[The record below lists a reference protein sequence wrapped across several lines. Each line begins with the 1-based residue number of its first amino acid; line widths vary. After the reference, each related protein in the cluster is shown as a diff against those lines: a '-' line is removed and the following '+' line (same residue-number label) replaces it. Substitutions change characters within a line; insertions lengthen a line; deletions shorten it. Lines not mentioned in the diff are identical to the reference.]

1 MGHPSDDLSASIDTP
16 ISDAYIFCSC
26 GFQRMPS
33 KPFGEHLKREREM
46 RGVSL
51 EEISAAT
58 RIAPR
63 FLAALESE
71 QWELLPGGVFNR
83 GFIRS
88 VARYLGLDEDSLV
101 AEYALETRGRAEPG
115 VVADPPEEPDRN
127 WARVFVVVALVLLL
141 VAGGWAAVHFLGP
154 KIAARLHKHSGEPV
168 NAMPDAGAGPSFAAT
183 TDAQGFSP
191 ATSSESS
198 SQSAAQN
205 SGSASAADAAVAP
218 PSDPA
223 ISSNSAAPIGV
234 GGSSATGTAR
244 TLDLKL
250 STAKAAEVKVI
261 ADGRPLFAGHMD
273 ARQVYRFTAVD
284 TLEVSSSESSA
295 IMLELNGQTVA
306 AGGQAGQPSEVTLTQ
321 KDLKTAGGDPH

>member
-1 MGHPSDDLSASIDTP
+1 
-16 ISDAYIFCSC
+16 
-26 GFQRMPS
+26 MPS

-101 AEYALETRGRAEPG
+101 AEYALETRGRTDPG
-115 VVADPPEEPDRN
+115 VVADPPEEKDRN
-127 WARVFVVVALVLLL
+127 WARVVVVIMLALLI

-168 NAMPDAGAGPSFAAT
+168 NSMPDAGAGPNLAAT
-183 TDAQGFSP
+183 TDAQSFSP
-191 ATSSESS
+191 ASS
-198 SQSAAQN
+198 SQTAGQN
-205 SGSASAADAAVAP
+205 SASAPDLPAAP

-223 ISSNSAAPIGV
+223 ISSNVAPPLGG
-234 GGSSATGTAR
+234 GGSSASGTTP

-250 STAKAAEVKVI
+250 SAAKAAEVKVI
-261 ADGRPLFAGHMD
+261 ADGKPLFAGHMD
-273 ARQVYRFTAVD
+273 AQQVYRFTAVD
-284 TLEVSSSESSA
+284 SLEVSSSESSA
-295 IMLELNGQTVA
+295 ILLELNGQTVA
-306 AGGQAGQPSEVTLTQ
+306 PGGQPGQPSVATFTQ
-321 KDLKTAGGDPH
+321 KDLKTAAGDPH

>member
-1 MGHPSDDLSASIDTP
+1 MGHPSGDLSASIDTP

-26 GFQRMPS
+26 GLQRMPS

-46 RGVSL
+46 RGVTL

-101 AEYALETRGRAEPG
+101 AEYALETRGRPDPG

-127 WARVFVVVALVLLL
+127 WARVFVLVVLALAVL
-141 VAGGWAAVHFLGP
+141 AGGWAAVRFLGP

-168 NAMPDAGAGPSFAAT
+168 NLAPESGAAPSFAAANT
-183 TDAQGFSP
+183 AQATSTQTSAQTSAPDPP
-191 ATSSESS
+191 AT
-198 SQSAAQN
+198 
-205 SGSASAADAAVAP
+205 V

-223 ISSNSAAPIGV
+223 ISSSPAAPA
-234 GGSSATGTAR
+234 GGGATFASGTAP
-244 TLDLKL
+244 TLELKL
-250 STAKAAEVKVI
+250 EAAKAADVKVV
-261 ADGRPLFAGHMD
+261 ADGKPLFEGRMD
-273 ARQVYRFTAVD
+273 ARRVYRFAAVD
-284 TLEVSSSESSA
+284 SLEISSSESSA
-295 IMLELNGQTVA
+295 IVLELNGQPVST
-306 AGGQAGQPSEVTLTQ
+306 GGQPGQPGLVTLTQ
-321 KDLKTAGGDPH
+321 KDLKPAAGDPH

>member
-1 MGHPSDDLSASIDTP
+1 
-16 ISDAYIFCSC
+16 
-26 GFQRMPS
+26 MPS

-46 RGVSL
+46 RGLTL

-63 FLAALESE
+63 FLAALENE

-127 WARVFVVVALVLLL
+127 WARAFVLIVLVLLL
-141 VAGGWAAVHFLGP
+141 VAGCWAAVHFLGP

-168 NAMPDAGAGPSFAAT
+168 NSAPDAGAGTNFAAN
-183 TDAQGFSP
+183 TDGQTFSP
-191 ATSSESS
+191 AAS
-198 SQSAAQN
+198 SQNSSQTGAQN
-205 SGSASAADAAVAP
+205 PASASGTDPAAAP
-218 PSDPA
+218 LSDPA
-223 ISSNSAAPIGV
+223 ISAIPSGV
-234 GGSSATGTAR
+234 GAPLGGGRSLASGTAA

-250 STAKAAEVKVI
+250 SAAKAAEVKVI
-261 ADGRPLFAGHMD
+261 ADGKPLFAGHMD
-273 ARQVYRFTAVD
+273 AQQVYRFTAVD
-284 TLEVSSSESSA
+284 SLEISSSESSA
-295 IMLELNGQTVA
+295 ILLELNGQTVA
-306 AGGQAGQPSEVTLTQ
+306 AGGQPGQPSVVTLTQ
-321 KDLKTAGGDPH
+321 KDLKAAGGDPH

>member
-1 MGHPSDDLSASIDTP
+1 
-16 ISDAYIFCSC
+16 
-26 GFQRMPS
+26 MPS

-46 RGVSL
+46 RGVTL

-71 QWELLPGGVFNR
+71 RWELLPGGVFNR

-127 WARVFVVVALVLLL
+127 WARVFVVVILVLVVL
-141 VAGGWAAVHFLGP
+141 AGGWAAVRFLGP

-168 NAMPDAGAGPSFAAT
+168 NSAPDAAAT
-183 TDAQGFSP
+183 IGSAQ
-191 ATSSESS
+191 TSAP
-198 SQSAAQN
+198 SAAP
-205 SGSASAADAAVAP
+205 DAAAAVV
-218 PSDPA
+218 SDPA
-223 ISSNSAAPIGV
+223 ISAGPSAV
-234 GGSSATGTAR
+234 GGGGDVSASGTAP

-250 STAKAAEVKVI
+250 EAARAVDVKVT
-261 ADGRPLFAGHMD
+261 ADGKPVFEGHMD
-273 ARQVYRFTAVD
+273 ARQVYRFTAMD
-284 TLEVSSSESSA
+284 SLAISSSESSA
-295 IMLELNGQTVA
+295 IVLELNGQAVA
-306 AGGQAGQPSEVTLTQ
+306 AGGQPGQPGSVTLTQ
-321 KDLKTAGGDPH
+321 KDLKPAAGDPH

>member
-1 MGHPSDDLSASIDTP
+1 MGYPSAELSASIDTP

-46 RGVSL
+46 RGVTL

-88 VARYLGLDEDSLV
+88 VARYLGLDEDTLV

-127 WARVFVVVALVLLL
+127 WARVFVVVVLVLVVL
-141 VAGGWAAVHFLGP
+141 AGGWAAVHFLGP

-168 NAMPDAGAGPSFAAT
+168 NSAPESGVAPSFAGAT
-183 TDAQGFSP
+183 GEQTA
-191 ATSSESS
+191 
-198 SQSAAQN
+198 SQTAAQ
-205 SGSASAADAAVAP
+205 SSAPNFAPDPAVAP

-223 ISSNSAAPIGV
+223 ISSSPAASV
-234 GGSSATGTAR
+234 GSGAELVSGTVPV
-244 TLDLKL
+244 LDLKL
-250 STAKAAEVKVI
+250 EAAKATDVKVV
-261 ADGRPLFAGHMD
+261 ADGKPLFEGHMD

-284 TLEVSSSESSA
+284 SLEISSSESSA
-295 IMLELNGQTVA
+295 ILLELNGQAVA
-306 AGGQAGQPSEVTLTQ
+306 AGGQPGQPRFVTLTP
-321 KDLKTAGGDPH
+321 KDLKPAAGDPH

>member
-1 MGHPSDDLSASIDTP
+1 MGHPSDELSASIDTP

-26 GFQRMPS
+26 GIQRMPS

-46 RGVSL
+46 RGVTL

-101 AEYALETRGRAEPG
+101 AEYALETRGRPEPG
-115 VVADPPEEPDRN
+115 VVADPPEEADRN
-127 WARVFVVVALVLLL
+127 WARVFVLVVLALLV
-141 VAGGWAAVHFLGP
+141 VAGGWAAIHFLGP

-168 NAMPDAGAGPSFAAT
+168 NSAPDGGAGLSFAARS
-183 TDAQGFSP
+183 DAPDFSP
-191 ATSSESS
+191 SS
-198 SQSAAQN
+198 SQPSSSQTARQ
-205 SGSASAADAAVAP
+205 SSAADSTPDAAA
-218 PSDPA
+218 
-223 ISSNSAAPIGV
+223 AAPV
-234 GGSSATGTAR
+234 GGRDWSASGTAP

-250 STAKAAEVKVI
+250 LAAKATEVKVI
-261 ADGRPLFAGHMD
+261 ADGQPLFAGHMD

-284 TLEVSSSESSA
+284 SLEVSSSESSA
-295 IMLELNGQTVA
+295 IVLELNGQTVPT
-306 AGGQAGQPSEVTLTQ
+306 GGEPGRPSVVTLTQ

>member
-1 MGHPSDDLSASIDTP
+1 
-16 ISDAYIFCSC
+16 
-26 GFQRMPS
+26 MPS

-46 RGVSL
+46 RGVTL

-101 AEYALETRGRAEPG
+101 AEYALETRGRSDPG

-127 WARVFVVVALVLLL
+127 WARVFVVAVLALAIL
-141 VAGGWAAVHFLGP
+141 AGGWAAIHFLGP

-168 NAMPDAGAGPSFAAT
+168 NSVPESGDAPSFAAT
-183 TDAQGFSP
+183 SMQTSAQGY
-191 ATSSESS
+191 
-198 SQSAAQN
+198 AQN
-205 SGSASAADAAVAP
+205 FAP
-218 PSDPA
+218 DPA
-223 ISSNSAAPIGV
+223 ISANPAASV
-234 GGSSATGTAR
+234 GGGGDVSISGTAP

-250 STAKAAEVKVI
+250 EAAKAADIKVV
-261 ADGRPLFAGHMD
+261 ADGKPVFEGHVD

-284 TLEVSSSESSA
+284 SLEISSSESSA
-295 IMLELNGQTVA
+295 ILLELNGQAVA
-306 AGGQAGQPSEVTLTQ
+306 AGSQPGPPGVVTLTQ
-321 KDLKTAGGDPH
+321 KDQKPAAGDPH

>member
-1 MGHPSDDLSASIDTP
+1 MGHPSGELSASIDTP

-33 KPFGEHLKREREM
+33 KPFGDHLKREREM
-46 RGVSL
+46 RGVTL

-88 VARYLGLDEDSLV
+88 VARYLGLDEDTLV
-101 AEYALETRGRAEPG
+101 AEYALETRGRPDPG

-127 WARVFVVVALVLLL
+127 WARVFVVVVLALVVL
-141 VAGGWAAVHFLGP
+141 AGVWAGVHFLGP

-168 NAMPDAGAGPSFAAT
+168 NSAPESGVAPSLAGATAA
-183 TDAQGFSP
+183 Q
-191 ATSSESS
+191 TSSQTST
-198 SQSAAQN
+198 QTAAQ
-205 SGSASAADAAVAP
+205 SSAPNFAPDTAVAP

-223 ISSNSAAPIGV
+223 ISSRPAASDS
-234 GGSSATGTAR
+234 GGAALGSGTVPV
-244 TLDLKL
+244 LDLKL
-250 STAKAAEVKVI
+250 EAAKAADVKVV
-261 ADGRPLFAGHMD
+261 ADGKPLFEGHMD

-284 TLEVSSSESSA
+284 SLEISSRESSA
-295 IMLELNGQTVA
+295 IMLELNGRAVA
-306 AGGQAGQPSEVTLTQ
+306 AGGQPGQPGFVTLTP
-321 KDLKTAGGDPH
+321 KDLKTAAGDPH

>member
-1 MGHPSDDLSASIDTP
+1 
-16 ISDAYIFCSC
+16 
-26 GFQRMPS
+26 MPS

-46 RGVSL
+46 RGVTL

-88 VARYLGLDEDSLV
+88 VARYLGLDEDTLV
-101 AEYALETRGRAEPG
+101 AEYALETRGRTDPG
-115 VVADPPEEPDRN
+115 VVADPPEEKDRN
-127 WARVFVVVALVLLL
+127 WARVFVVMVLALLL
-141 VAGGWAAVHFLGP
+141 VGGGWAAVHFLGP

-168 NAMPDAGAGPSFAAT
+168 NSAPDGGAGPNLAAAA
-183 TDAQGFSP
+183 DAQTLSP
-191 ATSSESS
+191 TAS
-198 SQSAAQN
+198 SQSP
-205 SGSASAADAAVAP
+205 GSASAPDPANAP

-223 ISSNSAAPIGV
+223 ISPNSGA
-234 GGSSATGTAR
+234 GGGGGPSASRTAQ

-250 STAKAAEVKVI
+250 SAAKAAEVKVI
-261 ADGRPLFAGHMD
+261 ADGKPLFAGHMD
-273 ARQVYRFTAVD
+273 AQQVYRFTAVD
-284 TLEVSSSESSA
+284 SLEVSSSESSA
-295 IMLELNGQTVA
+295 IVLELNGQTIA
-306 AGGQAGQPSEVTLTQ
+306 AGGQPGQPSVVTLTQ

>member
-1 MGHPSDDLSASIDTP
+1 MGHPSGELSASIETP

-101 AEYALETRGRAEPG
+101 AEYALETRGRPEPG
-115 VVADPPEEPDRN
+115 VVADPPEEADRN
-127 WARVFVVVALVLLL
+127 WMRVFVVVVLALLV

-168 NAMPDAGAGPSFAAT
+168 NSAPESGVAASVAAANSAQADTAPTGA
-183 TDAQGFSP
+183 
-191 ATSSESS
+191 
-198 SQSAAQN
+198 QSAAPDP
-205 SGSASAADAAVAP
+205 GAMP
-218 PSDPA
+218 LSDPA
-223 ISSNSAAPIGV
+223 ISSNP
-234 GGSSATGTAR
+234 
-244 TLDLKL
+244 
-250 STAKAAEVKVI
+250 
-261 ADGRPLFAGHMD
+261 
-273 ARQVYRFTAVD
+273 
-284 TLEVSSSESSA
+284 
-295 IMLELNGQTVA
+295 A
-306 AGGQAGQPSEVTLTQ
+306 AGGG
-321 KDLKTAGGDPH
+321 

>member
-1 MGHPSDDLSASIDTP
+1 
-16 ISDAYIFCSC
+16 
-26 GFQRMPS
+26 MPS

-46 RGVSL
+46 RGVTL

-101 AEYALETRGRAEPG
+101 AEYALETKGRPEPG

-127 WARVFVVVALVLLL
+127 WARVFVVVVLALL
-141 VAGGWAAVHFLGP
+141 VVASGWAALHFLGP

-168 NAMPDAGAGPSFAAT
+168 NSAPDSGVAPSVAAENGAQADSAPTAA
-183 TDAQGFSP
+183 
-191 ATSSESS
+191 
-198 SQSAAQN
+198 QSAAPDP
-205 SGSASAADAAVAP
+205 SAMP

-223 ISSNSAAPIGV
+223 IASSPAA
-234 GGSSATGTAR
+234 GGGAQFTSGTSGTAP

-250 STAKAAEVKVI
+250 EAARAADVKVV
-261 ADGRPLFAGHMD
+261 ADGKPLFEGHMD

-284 TLEVSSSESSA
+284 TLEISTSESSA
-295 IMLELNGQTVA
+295 IVLELNGQAVA
-306 AGGQAGQPSEVTLTQ
+306 AGGEPGQPGSVTLTR

>member
-1 MGHPSDDLSASIDTP
+1 
-16 ISDAYIFCSC
+16 
-26 GFQRMPS
+26 MPS

-101 AEYALETRGRAEPG
+101 AEYALETRGRSDPG

-127 WARVFVVVALVLLL
+127 WARYFVVIVLALLV

-168 NAMPDAGAGPSFAAT
+168 NSAPDAGVGPSFAAS

-191 ATSSESS
+191 VPS
-198 SQSAAQN
+198 SQTTSQTAAPN
-205 SGSASAADAAVAP
+205 SASASAPDPADAP

-223 ISSNSAAPIGV
+223 ISSNAGAPVG
-234 GGSSATGTAR
+234 GGSSAPGTALM
-244 TLDLKL
+244 LDLKL
-250 STAKAAEVKVI
+250 SAAKAVEVKVI
-261 ADGRPLFAGHMD
+261 ADGKPLFAGHMD

-284 TLEVSSSESSA
+284 SLEISSSESTA
-295 IMLELNGQTVA
+295 ILLELNGQTVA
-306 AGGQAGQPSEVTLTQ
+306 ASGQPGQPSVVTLTQ
-321 KDLKTAGGDPH
+321 KDLKTAEGDPH

>member
-1 MGHPSDDLSASIDTP
+1 
-16 ISDAYIFCSC
+16 
-26 GFQRMPS
+26 MPS

-51 EEISAAT
+51 EEISVAT

-101 AEYALETRGRAEPG
+101 AEYALETRGRPDPG

-127 WARVFVVVALVLLL
+127 WARVFVVVVLALLV

-168 NAMPDAGAGPSFAAT
+168 NSAPDAGAGPSFAAT
-183 TDAQGFSP
+183 TDAQGFS
-191 ATSSESS
+191 AGTSL
-198 SQSAAQN
+198 QTAAQN
-205 SGSASAADAAVAP
+205 SALDSAAAP

-223 ISSNSAAPIGV
+223 ISSGAAAPAGR
-234 GGSSATGTAR
+234 GDASASETAS
-244 TLDLKL
+244 TLNLKL
-250 STAKAAEVKVI
+250 SAAKAADVRVV
-261 ADGRPLFAGHMD
+261 ADGKPLFAGHMD
-273 ARQVYRFTAVD
+273 ARQVYRFTAAD
-284 TLEVSSSESSA
+284 SLEVSSSESGA
-295 IMLELNGQTVA
+295 IVLELNGQTIA
-306 AGGQAGQPSEVTLTQ
+306 AGRQPGQPSVVTLTQ
-321 KDLKTAGGDPH
+321 KDLKTAGGDSH

>member
-1 MGHPSDDLSASIDTP
+1 
-16 ISDAYIFCSC
+16 
-26 GFQRMPS
+26 MPS

-46 RGVSL
+46 RGVTL

-127 WARVFVVVALVLLL
+127 WARVFVVAVLALAIL
-141 VAGGWAAVHFLGP
+141 AGGWAAIHFLGP
-154 KIAARLHKHSGEPV
+154 KIAARLHKHSGEPM
-168 NAMPDAGAGPSFAAT
+168 NPTPDAAAT
-183 TDAQGFSP
+183 PSLAANSAQ
-191 ATSSESS
+191 
-198 SQSAAQN
+198 AAGAAD
-205 SGSASAADAAVAP
+205 GSAT

-223 ISSNSAAPIGV
+223 ISASPSAAGV
-234 GGSSATGTAR
+234 GGDVSISGTAP

-250 STAKAAEVKVI
+250 EAAKAADIKVV
-261 ADGRPLFAGHMD
+261 ADGKPVFEGHVD
-273 ARQVYRFTAVD
+273 ARQVYRFTAMD
-284 TLEVSSSESSA
+284 SLEISSSESSA
-295 IMLELNGQTVA
+295 IVLELNGQAVA
-306 AGGQAGQPSEVTLTQ
+306 SGGQPGQPGLITLTQ
-321 KDLKTAGGDPH
+321 KDQKPAAGDPH

>member
-1 MGHPSDDLSASIDTP
+1 
-16 ISDAYIFCSC
+16 
-26 GFQRMPS
+26 MPS

-46 RGVSL
+46 RGVTL

-88 VARYLGLDEDSLV
+88 VARYLGLDEDTLV
-101 AEYALETRGRAEPG
+101 AEYALETRGRPDPG

-127 WARVFVVVALVLLL
+127 WARVFAVVVLALLL

-168 NAMPDAGAGPSFAAT
+168 NSAPDAGAGTSFAAT
-183 TDAQGFSP
+183 TDAQTFSP
-191 ATSSESS
+191 TSS
-198 SQSAAQN
+198 SQNPAPSSLSDLAA
-205 SGSASAADAAVAP
+205 AP

-223 ISSNSAAPIGV
+223 ISSNAAAAVDG
-234 GGSSATGTAR
+234 GGSSASGTAP

-250 STAKAAEVKVI
+250 SAAKATEVKVI
-261 ADGRPLFAGHMD
+261 ADGKPLFAGHMD

-284 TLEVSSSESSA
+284 SLEVSSSESSA
-295 IMLELNGQTVA
+295 IVLELNGQTVA
-306 AGGQAGQPSEVTLTQ
+306 AGGQPGQPSVITLTQ
-321 KDLKTAGGDPH
+321 KDLKSAGGDPH

>member
-1 MGHPSDDLSASIDTP
+1 
-16 ISDAYIFCSC
+16 
-26 GFQRMPS
+26 MPS

-46 RGVSL
+46 RGVTL

-101 AEYALETRGRAEPG
+101 AEYALETRGRPEPG

-127 WARVFVVVALVLLL
+127 WARVFVVVVLTLLV
-141 VAGGWAAVHFLGP
+141 VAGGWAAIHFLGP
-154 KIAARLHKHSGEPV
+154 QIAARLHKHSSEPV
-168 NAMPDAGAGPSFAAT
+168 NSAPEGGAGPGFAAT

-191 ATSSESS
+191 ATSSQSS
-198 SQSAAQN
+198 SQTAEQNSAA
-205 SGSASAADAAVAP
+205 ASAADPAAAP

-223 ISSNSAAPIGV
+223 ISSGAGTLVGHDDASASGPAP
-234 GGSSATGTAR
+234 
-244 TLDLKL
+244 TLDLKV
-250 STAKAAEVKVI
+250 SAAKAAEVKVI
-261 ADGRPLFAGHMD
+261 ADGKPLFSGHMD

-284 TLEVSSSESSA
+284 MLEVSSSESSA
-295 IMLELNGQTVA
+295 IVLELNGQAVA
-306 AGGQAGQPSEVTLTQ
+306 AGGQPGQPSVVTLTQ

>member
-46 RGVSL
+46 RGVTL

-127 WARVFVVVALVLLL
+127 WARVFVVIVLVLLL
-141 VAGGWAAVHFLGP
+141 VVGGWAAIHFLGP
-154 KIAARLHKHSGEPV
+154 KIAARLHKHSGEPL
-168 NAMPDAGAGPSFAAT
+168 NSAPDGGAGPSYASTADAQTLSPTSSLQTDSQTAAPASAPDSAT
-183 TDAQGFSP
+183 TL
-191 ATSSESS
+191 
-198 SQSAAQN
+198 
-205 SGSASAADAAVAP
+205 

-223 ISSNSAAPIGV
+223 ISSSAAPV
-234 GGSSATGTAR
+234 DGSGSPAFGTA
-244 TLDLKL
+244 KL
-250 STAKAAEVKVI
+250 LSLELATTKVADI
-261 ADGRPLFAGHMD
+261 KVVGDGKTMFDGRLDAAQVRLFATRD
-273 ARQVYRFTAVD
+273 SF
-284 TLEVSSSESSA
+284 EISSSDSSA
-295 IMLELNGQTVA
+295 IQLHLNGHAVA
-306 AGGQAGQPSEVTLTQ
+306 AGGQPGQPSVVTLTQ

>member
-1 MGHPSDDLSASIDTP
+1 
-16 ISDAYIFCSC
+16 
-26 GFQRMPS
+26 MPS

-101 AEYALETRGRAEPG
+101 AEYALETRGRPDPG

-127 WARVFVVVALVLLL
+127 WARVFVVVVLALLV
-141 VAGGWAAVHFLGP
+141 VAGGWAAIHFLGP

-168 NAMPDAGAGPSFAAT
+168 NSAPDGGAGPTFAAT
-183 TDAQGFSP
+183 TDAQTFSP
-191 ATSSESS
+191 ASS
-198 SQSAAQN
+198 SQAAAQN
-205 SGSASAADAAVAP
+205 SASASAPDLAAAP

-223 ISSNSAAPIGV
+223 ISSISSISSGAGEPVV
-234 GGSSATGTAR
+234 GGSSASGTGSM
-244 TLDLKL
+244 LDLKL
-250 STAKAAEVKVI
+250 SAAKAAEVKVV
-261 ADGRPLFAGHMD
+261 ADGKPLFAGHMD

-284 TLEVSSSESSA
+284 SLEISSSESSA
-295 IMLELNGQTVA
+295 ILLELNGQTIA
-306 AGGQAGQPSEVTLTQ
+306 AGGQPGQPSVVTLTQ
-321 KDLKTAGGDPH
+321 KDLKPAGGDPH

>member
-46 RGVSL
+46 RGVTL
-51 EEISAAT
+51 EEISVAT

-101 AEYALETRGRAEPG
+101 AEYALETRGRPDPG

-127 WARVFVVVALVLLL
+127 WARIFVVIVLVLLL
-141 VAGGWAAVHFLGP
+141 VAGGWAAIHFLGP

-168 NAMPDAGAGPSFAAT
+168 NAAPDAGAVPSFAAT
-183 TDAQGFSP
+183 TDAQGFTP
-191 ATSSESS
+191 ASS
-198 SQSAAQN
+198 SQTAAQN
-205 SGSASAADAAVAP
+205 SASASAPDAAGAP
-218 PSDPA
+218 VSDPA
-223 ISSNSAAPIGV
+223 ISSGAGAPV
-234 GGSSATGTAR
+234 GRGDASTTGIAR

-250 STAKAAEVKVI
+250 SAAKAAEVKVV

-273 ARQVYRFTAVD
+273 ARQVYRFTAAD
-284 TLEVSSSESSA
+284 SLEISSSESGA
-295 IMLELNGQTVA
+295 IVLELNGQTVA
-306 AGGQAGQPSEVTLTQ
+306 AGGQPGQPNVVTLTQ
-321 KDLKTAGGDPH
+321 QDLKTAGGDPH

>member
-1 MGHPSDDLSASIDTP
+1 MGYPSEGLSASIDTP
-16 ISDAYIFCSC
+16 ISDAYIFCGC

-46 RGVSL
+46 RGVTL

-63 FLAALESE
+63 FLTALESE

-101 AEYALETRGRAEPG
+101 AEYALETRGRPDPG
-115 VVADPPEEPDRN
+115 VVADPPQEPDRN
-127 WARVFVVVALVLLL
+127 WARIFVVVVLALLVL
-141 VAGGWAAVHFLGP
+141 AGGWAAIHFLGP

-168 NAMPDAGAGPSFAAT
+168 NSVPESGDAPSFAAT
-183 TDAQGFSP
+183 SMQTSAQGY
-191 ATSSESS
+191 
-198 SQSAAQN
+198 AQN
-205 SGSASAADAAVAP
+205 FAPDPAAAP

-223 ISSNSAAPIGV
+223 IAANPAASV
-234 GGSSATGTAR
+234 GGGAGLRSGTAPA
-244 TLDLKL
+244 LDLKL
-250 STAKAAEVKVI
+250 EAAKAADVKVV
-261 ADGRPLFAGHMD
+261 ADGKPLFAGHMD

-284 TLEVSSSESSA
+284 SLEISSSESSA
-295 IMLELNGQTVA
+295 ILLELNGQMVA
-306 AGGQAGQPSEVTLTQ
+306 ASGQSGRPGFVTLTQ
-321 KDLKTAGGDPH
+321 KDTKALAGNPH

>member
-1 MGHPSDDLSASIDTP
+1 MGHPSQELSASIDTP

-51 EEISAAT
+51 EEISSAT

-101 AEYALETRGRAEPG
+101 AEYALETKGRPDPG

-127 WARVFVVVALVLLL
+127 WARVFVVVVLTLLL
-141 VAGGWAAVHFLGP
+141 VAGGWAAIHFLGP
-154 KIAARLHKHSGEPV
+154 QIAARLHKHSGEPV
-168 NAMPDAGAGPSFAAT
+168 NSAPEGGAGPGFAAT

-191 ATSSESS
+191 ATSSQSS
-198 SQSAAQN
+198 SQTAEQNSAA
-205 SGSASAADAAVAP
+205 ASAADPAAAP

-223 ISSNSAAPIGV
+223 ISSSGAPRVGDDASSSGAAP
-234 GGSSATGTAR
+234 

-250 STAKAAEVKVI
+250 SAAKAAEVKVI
-261 ADGRPLFAGHMD
+261 ADGKPLFAGHMD
-273 ARQVYRFTAVD
+273 ARQVYRFTAAD
-284 TLEVSSSESSA
+284 SLEISSSESSA
-295 IMLELNGQTVA
+295 ILLELNGQTVA
-306 AGGQAGQPSEVTLTQ
+306 AGGQPGRPSVVTLTP
-321 KDLKTAGGDPH
+321 KDLKNAGGDPH